1 MKRTFPLIV
10 ILLISIVVLAI
21 VNLLLGSVRIPV
33 VDVCSILLGNESNE
47 IWSNIVWKS
56 RLPQALTAIVA
67 GAGLS
72 VSGLQMQTVFRNPL
86 AGPSVLGISNGS
98 ALGVAFAEGE
108 R

>member
-33 VDVCSILLGNESNE
+33 GDVCSILLGNESNE

-86 AGPSVLGISNGS
+86 AGP
-98 ALGVAFAEGE
+98 
-108 R
+108 